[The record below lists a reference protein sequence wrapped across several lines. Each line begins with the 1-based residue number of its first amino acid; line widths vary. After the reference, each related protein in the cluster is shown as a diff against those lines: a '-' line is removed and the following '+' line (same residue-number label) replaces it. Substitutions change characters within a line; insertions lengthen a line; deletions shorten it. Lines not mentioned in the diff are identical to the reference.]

1 MRKPLQFVH
10 GCVIENDH
18 LNADEPW
25 KVYDLT
31 YLLHAEAEA
40 GEWFSCKTE
49 AEAKALAKA
58 YRESQG

>member
-31 YLLHAEAEA
+31 YLLHAEA